1 MNERTLHDLY
11 GLKYDPFQPA
21 VPDEALWEPKEVA
34 GFLSRAVLLASM
46 GGFAQV
52 TGEPG
57 TGKSKVLQRLAWQL
71 SRIPGVVVGVMER
84 PQSRLMDF
92 YRELGRIFG
101 VNLAPAN
108 RYGGFQALR
117 NRFQSHFKATLMR
130 PVLLVDEAQECP
142 TECLS
147 ELRILA
153 SDQFDSHCLAT
164 IVLAGDQRLVERLCT
179 ADLLPLQSRIRA
191 RLALPRRDAAS
202 LGAFLAHILEQAGAS
217 QLMTEGLAQTVCQ
230 HADGNLRQLQH
241 MASQLLWA
249 GAARKLSRLDE
260 SLYLDLFSPPP
271 AASAAAGGRRRP

>member
-1 MNERTLHDLY
+1 MNERTLQDLY

-21 VPDEALWEPKEVA
+21 VPSEALWEPHEIGA
-34 GFLSRAVLLASM
+34 FLARVSM
-46 GGFAQV
+46 LVSVGGFALV

-71 SRIPGVVVGVMER
+71 SRTPGVLVGVMER

-92 YRELGRIFG
+92 YRELGRVFD

-117 NRFQSHFKATLMR
+117 NRFHSHFKATLMR

-153 SDQFDSHCLAT
+153 SAQFDSHCLVT
-164 IVLAGDQRLVERLCT
+164 IVLSGDQRLVERLTT

-191 RLALPRRDAAS
+191 RIALPRRDPAS
-202 LGAFLAHILEQAGAS
+202 LKDFLLHSLEQAGAS
-217 QLMTEGLAQTVCQ
+217 HLMTEGLLQALGQ
-230 HADGNLRQLQH
+230 HADGNLRQLQNL
-241 MASQLLWA
+241 ASQLLWA
-249 GAARKLSRLDE
+249 AAARKLDILDE
-260 SLYLDLFSPPP
+260 SLFLDLFSPPAP
-271 AASAAAGGRRRP
+271 ASVAAGARRRT